1 MKMSTKNEFLRGK
14 PGKQKRKIV
23 YDLIGIAVP
32 VTIIIVGIFLSTL
45 KFSEMVGYS
54 HRLCDDPML
63 VVPCETA
70 PGTRAN
76 YKTNPKCKPIV
87 LKFTVKL
94 RRDKPYLL
102 HYDWDRRE
110 WLKVYPV
117 FNPFVIMITMFTQPF
132 NQKVQDAIGAA
143 VLPVTVCAA
152 LAILVWVIL
161 AVIRTIGANKNENFY
176 GTARW
181 GTEKDLKKFGLCER
195 HGVVLC
201 QQFSAESKA
210 IINKAGNFGLKMIR
224 TSRLVCH
231 AGTSHTLMIAPTRSG
246 KGVGSIVPTC
256 VTYRESMIIF
266 DPKGELYNMTAGY
279 RKRFGRVI
287 KFSPVQMETACF
299 NPLEEVELDENAFR
313 DIGTILTNLFQKSD
327 KGSDS
332 NSDFF
337 DNNARDLLTGVIFH
351 VLSAVDETGEMLY
364 PKKERNIAGVLR
376 VLSRAA
382 SGDEDEGG
390 EDGAKAGEALLD
402 EMVTSRHLDK
412 NGKESEFIHGIV
424 LDVAMSAKQQHA
436 KVRADI
442 MQTIQSK
449 LNLFRDPFIK
459 HVTSKSDFKLQDFY
473 DSKEPISLYL
483 TLPFGDIDRI
493 MPIFQL
499 IIDFILRRFSSGELR
514 AGEKEKKLKHPILF
528 LLDEFPTLG
537 NMKFLATSMGI
548 LAGYGLRFFIVVQ
561 AYQQLVK
568 IYGQENTFID
578 NCRYIIIYAPNNPQD
593 AEKFSKMMGKES
605 ATKES
610 LSVSGSRFAVA
621 LNNLNASSQ
630 EIARDLINPDE
641 LQKLPYTD
649 CIVLGH
655 NMPPYMGKKC
665 AFYDDKRFSWKVFFE
680 NVDTG
685 EVKTGF
691 KAPYEQ
697 KDIDEETAGL
707 PSQKGREESEAE
719 AAKEEAAPEKKEKA
733 PFDPIAFIQQ
743 YKADEDTGEAEEW
756 DAPFTGEDD
765 ESEPPPRTVKF
776 SPEDFDEEAEIVEA
790 AEE

>member
-1 MKMSTKNEFLRGK
+1 MAKNEFLRQKNGK
-14 PGKQKRKIV
+14 KSARKIM
-23 YDLIGIAVP
+23 YDLIGLLIP
-32 VTIIIVGIFLSTL
+32 VGILVAGIFIATQ
-45 KFSEMVGYS
+45 KFSEMVGYDFT
-54 HRLCDDPML
+54 LVNDPIF
-63 VVPCETA
+63 VTPCEPA
-70 PGTRAN
+70 KGTRPL
-76 YKTNPKCKPIV
+76 YRVHPDSRPPLV
-87 LKFTVKL
+87 GFSRKL
-94 RRDKPYLL
+94 SAEKPYLV
-102 HYDWDRRE
+102 HYDYKTKKWIP
-110 WLKVYPV
+110 VYPI

-132 NQKVQDAIGAA
+132 NQKVQNAISAA
-143 VLPVTVCAA
+143 SVPIWVSAA
-152 LAILVWVIL
+152 IAIFTWLVL
-161 AVIRTIGANKNENFY
+161 AVIRTIGMNKNENFY

-181 GTEKDLKKFGLCER
+181 GTKKDLKKFGLCEK

-201 QQFSAESKA
+201 QQYSAESKA

-351 VLSAVDETGEMLY
+351 VLSAVDGSGEMLY

-499 IIDFILRRFSSGELR
+499 IIDFILRRFSSGELK

-621 LNNLNASSQ
+621 LNNLNASAQ

-665 AFYDDKRFSWKVFFE
+665 AFYDDDRFSWKVFFE

-691 KAPYEQ
+691 KAPYDQ
-697 KDIDEETAGL
+697 KDIDAETAGL
-707 PSQKGREESEAE
+707 PSQAGRTEELETEASEEKEPEAKAE
-719 AAKEEAAPEKKEKA
+719 KEA
-733 PFDPIAFIQQ
+733 FDPIAFIQQ
-743 YKADEDTGEAEEW
+743 YKADDETGEVEEW

-765 ESEPPPRTVKF
+765 ESSPPPRVSKF
-776 SPEDFDEEAEIVEA
+776 SPEDFDEEAEIVED
-790 AEE
+790 EK